1 MSLKDAFALPPEGE
15 KPKLTPRQQEILDK
29 LAQKVVVWKMTV
41 PAIMFLE
48 TAKPLSYVGSQ
59 AMVFFE
65 PMVKAVF
72 NVAEYDEVRILMEDR
87 RNVEELLTRIERFD
101 REAVEKEKAEKKEKK
116 GWGWFWRKKPVPHH
130 PDSSLD
136 SARHRSSRP
145 K

>member
-1 MSLKDAFALPPEGE
+1 MSFKDAFALPPEGE
-15 KPKLTPRQQEILDK
+15 KPILTERQGEILDK

-48 TAKPLSYVGSQ
+48 TARPLSYVGSQ

-87 RNVEELLTRIERFD
+87 RNVEELLLRIERFD
-101 REAVEKEKAEKKEKK
+101 REAAEKEKAAKKEKRFL
-116 GWGWFWRKKPVPHH
+116 GWLRRKKTTPPD
-130 PDSSLD
+130 PDSSL
-136 SARHRSSRP
+136 RSE
-145 K
+145 